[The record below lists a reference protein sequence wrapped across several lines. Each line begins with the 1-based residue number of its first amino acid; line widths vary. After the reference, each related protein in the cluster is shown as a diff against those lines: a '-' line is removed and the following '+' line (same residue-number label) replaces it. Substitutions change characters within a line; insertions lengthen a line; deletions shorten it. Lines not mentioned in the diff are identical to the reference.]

1 MKTIVLTLTVLLS
14 AAGFAATP
22 AETAIQKAQTAIAT
36 HPDHYPYYNSLAMA
50 YARRARETS
59 DVAFY
64 AKAEETLAKSF
75 AISPDNFEGLKT
87 EAWLQLGRHEF
98 AKALG
103 TAQKLNRQTPD
114 DVTVYGYLVD
124 ANAELGRYK
133 DAVAAAQWMLDLRP
147 GNVPGLTRAGYL
159 RELHGNL
166 SGALEVMQMAYDS
179 TPFNETEDRAWLLT
193 QMAHLSL
200 ISGDLSQ
207 AEMLANG
214 ALGLFPNYHY
224 ALGTLAQ
231 VRIAQE
237 RYPEAVALLEKR
249 YAAAP
254 HAENLYALAE
264 AQELAGRKDD
274 ALESY
279 ARFERQSLAE
289 SGLADNSNHELI
301 AYYVDHAHK
310 PAEALAIARREVER
324 RQDVYTLDACAW
336 ALAGSGDYEQAEA
349 QSEKA
354 LAVGVKDPRLLF
366 HAGAIALHLRHKD
379 KAAVYLKDA
388 ASRHSR
394 EALSLLRDMQAAA
407 VAAGLE

>member
-1 MKTIVLTLTVLLS
+1 MKTIVTFHIVLL
-14 AAGFAATP
+14 AATGIAATP
-22 AETAIQKAQTAIAT
+22 AEIAIQKAQNAIAS

-59 DVAFY
+59 DVAYY
-64 AKAEETLAKSF
+64 ARAEAELAKSL
-75 AISPDNFEGLKT
+75 AISPGNFEGLKT
-87 EAWLQLGRHEF
+87 ETWLQLGRHEF
-98 AKALG
+98 GKALE
-103 TAQKLNRQTPD
+103 TARKLNRQMPD
-114 DVTVYGYLVD
+114 DLTVYGYLVD
-124 ANAELGRYK
+124 ANAELGHYQ

-179 TPFNETEDRAWLLT
+179 TPFSESEDRAWLLT

-200 ISGDLSQ
+200 LGGDLSK
-207 AEMLANG
+207 AEMWANG

-237 RYPEAVALLEKR
+237 RYGEAVTLLEKR

-264 AQELAGRKDD
+264 ARELAGQKDD
-274 ALESY
+274 ALQSY

-289 SGLADNSNHELI
+289 SELVDNSNHELI
-301 AYYVDHAHK
+301 AYYVDHAHL
-310 PAEALAIARREVER
+310 PAKALAIARREVAR
-324 RQDVYTLDACAW
+324 RQDVYTLDSYAW
-336 ALAGSGDYEQAEA
+336 ALAGNGDYDQAEA
-349 QSEKA
+349 QMEKA
-354 LAVGVKDPRLLF
+354 LVVGVKHARLLF
-366 HAGAIALHLRHKD
+366 HAGAIALHLRHND
-379 KAAVYLKDA
+379 KAEMYLKDA
-388 ASRHSR
+388 ASRHSH
-394 EALSLLRDMQAAA
+394 EALKLLRDMPGEPG
-407 VAAGLE
+407 AGLN